1 MCVHILLKMRLE
13 CSHAIMNA
21 AKEANLGIKDGL
33 SKTGTAFLSSRELS
47 SEECVYRCMPELW
60 FRKIFPETVFVGTD
74 LTEKRIRV
82 ANLQFKKP
90 KFAP

>member
-1 MCVHILLKMRLE
+1 
-13 CSHAIMNA
+13 MNA

-33 SKTGTAFLSSRELS
+33 SKTGAAFLSSRELS
-47 SEECVYRCMPELW
+47 SAECVYRCMPELW
-60 FRKIFPETVFVGTD
+60 FRKIFPKIVFVGTG
-74 LTEKRIRV
+74 LTEKRLRV